1 MKKFILAAFL
11 PLLYFLYFLFPALVA
26 APVSADESLSL
37 TAGSYACILSDD
49 TFFYPDNSGRKGL
62 FLLPKTYYVKIL
74 ETGNEYTK
82 IEYLYDDTYVQKL
95 VGYARTDKLTVVD
108 YVPKRPYLYRLFEIS
123 YRLDETPLGDDA
135 FLDEIKMTCAYY
147 GDYKIGSETYC
158 YVLRGEE
165 FGYVPK
171 PADFSYDENTEYAE
185 WLALQEQPVTAPAP
199 SDDEKSS
206 SPAQIAILVALC
218 LLVPVL
224 AALILRPNRKTP
236 YEDE

>member
-11 PLLYFLYFLFPALVA
+11 PLLYFLCASFSLPLA
-26 APVSADESLSL
+26 ASADADEPLP

-49 TFFYPDNSGRKGL
+49 VFFYPDDSGKKGL
-62 FLLPKTYYVKIL
+62 FLLPESYYVKIL
-74 ETGNEYTK
+74 DSTGEYTK
-82 IEYLYDDTYVQKL
+82 IEYLYDDSFVQKL
-95 VGYARTDKLTVVD
+95 VGFVRTDELTVVD

-123 YRLDETPLGDDA
+123 YRLDDEPTGENG
-135 FLDEIKMTCAYY
+135 FLNEIKMTCAYY
-147 GDYKIGSETYC
+147 GDYRIGSETYC

-171 PADFSYDENTEYAE
+171 PTGFSYEENTEYAE
-185 WLALQEQPVTAPAP
+185 WLASQEQPVVAPVTSA
-199 SDDEKSS
+199 DEQGS
-206 SPAQIAILVALC
+206 SPAQIAILIALC

-224 AALILRPNRKTP
+224 AALILRPNRKNP